1 MKRIPMVPADYQSAG
16 QGYIP
21 FDDRRVVVVIRHKIW
36 CMTLPILFGRY
47 KAFCN
52 PNYEGD
58 NSRSHDS
65 GSEINVLT
73 CIKGIDPEIGAHL
86 SRDEQMQLLQF
97 FVSSMNFLKSICYI
111 KDRPFMREAIADLQA
126 AVNHLVQSP
135 HHYGQ
140 SKWASQQMV
149 EKFLK
154 SFLHAKGC
162 LPIPK
167 THVLRTLATRAK
179 NCGLDGLAPQSL
191 EDIACKAGVRYGEIP
206 VTGVEAVRAHH
217 ASLSI
222 CAVIAPHIPQA

>member
-1 MKRIPMVPADYQSAG
+1 MVQADYRSAG

-21 FDDRRVVVVIRHKIW
+21 FDDRRVAIVIRHTIW
-36 CMTLPILFGRY
+36 CLTLPILYGRY
-47 KAFCN
+47 KAFCD

-58 NSRSHDS
+58 DTHSHDS
-65 GSEINVLT
+65 VSEINVLT

-86 SRDEQMQLLQF
+86 SRDEQMRLLQF
-97 FVSSMNFLKSICYI
+97 FVSSMNFIQSICYI
-111 KDRPFMREAIADLQA
+111 KDRPFMREAVADLQA

-167 THVLRTLATRAK
+167 THALHTLAARASDY
-179 NCGLDGLAPQSL
+179 GLDRLDPHAL
-191 EDIACKAGVRYGEIP
+191 EDIVCKAGVRYGELT
-206 VTGVEAVRAHH
+206 VTGVEAIRAHH
-217 ASLSI
+217 ASLST
-222 CAVIAPHIPQA
+222 CAVIVPHIPQA